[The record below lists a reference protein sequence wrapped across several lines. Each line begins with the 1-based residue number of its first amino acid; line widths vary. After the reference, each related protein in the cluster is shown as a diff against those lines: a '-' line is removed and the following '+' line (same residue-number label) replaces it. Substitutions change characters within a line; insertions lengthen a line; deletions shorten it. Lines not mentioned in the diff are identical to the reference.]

1 MKIFKFSTK
10 FLNSSSSFESLNFLN
25 VSLSLPGTTASSL
38 GVHLTSSVAD
48 NVKYEVLET
57 PNSSSIVSAGVSGL
71 NQQMDEDDDIEKQ
84 ISTVKIEKLD
94 PSKNSTS
101 DDMAKKKQEEIS
113 ENVISSTS
121 MFETK
126 AVKRVKVSCI
136 IDKLYT

>member
-1 MKIFKFSTK
+1 VKIFKFSTK

-25 VSLSLPGTTASSL
+25 VSLSLPGNTASSL

-57 PNSSSIVSAGVSGL
+57 PNSSSTVSAGASGL
-71 NQQMDEDDDIEKQ
+71 NPQMDEDDDIEKQ